1 MFCEAMNQEDAVD
14 FIRAIVKEVEDDH
27 EFRNHWTMV
36 PGSET
41 NGKKT
46 ILSIWS
52 FKRKRSPSGEL
63 LKHKARLWEHGRMQ
77 KWGDSYWETYSPTV
91 NWLSLHALSA
101 VSLINQLSTSTIDFK
116 LAFP

>member
-1 MFCEAMNQEDAVD
+1 MNQEDAVD

-63 LKHKARLWEHGRMQ
+63 LKHKARLWSMAECKNG
-77 KWGDSYWETYSPTV
+77 EIPTG
-91 NWLSLHALSA
+91 
-101 VSLINQLSTSTIDFK
+101 K
-116 LAFP
+116 LTPRQ